1 MKRKIVCDYFQRGIA
16 TRISLEQKTIINE
29 TIKTLCRSKCTT
41 ILKNLERINEV
52 LNFS

>member
-29 TIKTLCRSKCTT
+29 TIKTHFA
-41 ILKNLERINEV
+41 EV
-52 LNFS
+52 NVQPY